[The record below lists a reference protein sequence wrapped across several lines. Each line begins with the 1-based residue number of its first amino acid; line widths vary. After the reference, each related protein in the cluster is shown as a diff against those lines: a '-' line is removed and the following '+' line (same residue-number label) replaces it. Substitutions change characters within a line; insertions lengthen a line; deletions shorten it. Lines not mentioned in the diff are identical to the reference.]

1 MEVLYIIASAALSA
15 IIVWVIMLQQRKIMV
30 QEAQNEASII
40 KAGLESR
47 DEEFQKQQLEYEEK
61 IKSTFTILARDALDE
76 VVAKADAQKEK
87 SFSSATEELSKSMK
101 TYMEN
106 ANRIERENIQ
116 RGTKL
121 ESEIGK
127 VSQLGIELSKD
138 TKDLTRALKADAQA
152 QGAWGELV
160 LENLLQS
167 LGFVEGTDYSRQ
179 FSETLPDGTRPRADF
194 IINLP
199 GERHVIIDSKVSLK
213 AWELYVNAEDD
224 VSADSAMAEHC
235 KSIKKH
241 VKDLASKNYH
251 LLPSVNS
258 VDFVLMFVPLESAFG
273 AAMRNNPDL
282 YIDITGNVRV
292 KVVTG
297 ATIVTTLM
305 LIQEIWKRENQSA
318 NQLKLME
325 ETGKL
330 HDKIVGFMDSF
341 EVVGFE
347 IKQAAEAFD
356 EARNRLVDG
365 TGNVLKRT
373 QNLKILGAKV
383 KKELPAALIE
393 EGNYNHE
400 SAADE
405 IIDTEQE

>member
-30 QEAQNEASII
+30 QEAQNETSII

-47 DEEFQKQQLEYEEK
+47 DEEFQKQQLEYEDK
-61 IKSTFTILARDALDE
+61 IKSTFTILARDALDK
-76 VVAKADAQKEK
+76 VVAKADAQKEQ
-87 SFSSATEELSKSMK
+87 SFSAATEELSKSMS

-116 RGTKL
+116 TGTKL

-127 VSQLGIELSKD
+127 VSQLGIELSTD

-224 VSADSAMAEHC
+224 VSADSAMAAHC
-235 KSIKKH
+235 KSIKNH

-258 VDFVLMFVPLESAFG
+258 VDFVLMFVPLESAYG
-273 AAMRNNPDL
+273 AAMRNSPDL

-356 EARNRLVDG
+356 EARNRLVGG

-373 QNLKILGAKV
+373 QDLKILGAKV

-405 IIDTEQE
+405 IIDTD

>member
-30 QEAQNEASII
+30 QEAQNETSII

-47 DEEFQKQQLEYEEK
+47 DEEFQKQQLEYEDK
-61 IKSTFTILARDALDE
+61 IKSTFTILARDALEE
-76 VVAKADAQKEK
+76 VVAKADVQKEK
-87 SFSSATEELSKSMK
+87 SFSVATEELSKSMK
-101 TYMEN
+101 NYMEN

-116 RGTKL
+116 RGSKL
-121 ESEIGK
+121 ESEITK

-167 LGFVEGTDYSRQ
+167 LGFVEGIDYSRQ

-224 VSADSAMAEHC
+224 VSADSAMAAHC
-235 KSIKKH
+235 KSIKNH

-251 LLPSVNS
+251 LLPSLNS
-258 VDFVLMFVPLESAFG
+258 VDFVLMFVPLESAYG
-273 AAMRNNPDL
+273 AAMRNSPDL

-341 EVVGFE
+341 DQVGFRM
-347 IKQAAEAFD
+347 KQAAVEYD
-356 EARNRLVDG
+356 EARTRLVG
-365 TGNVLKRT
+365 GPGNVLKRT

>member
-1 MEVLYIIASAALSA
+1 MEVLYIAASAALSGL
-15 IIVWVIMLQQRKIMV
+15 IVWVIMLQQRKIMV
-30 QEAQNEASII
+30 QEAQSEASII
-40 KAGLESR
+40 RAGLESR
-47 DEEFQKQQLEYEEK
+47 DEDFQKQQLEYEEK
-61 IKSTFTILARDALDE
+61 IKSTFTILARDALEE
-76 VVAKADAQKEK
+76 VVAKADVQKEK
-87 SFSSATEELSKSMK
+87 SFSVATEELSKSMK
-101 TYMEN
+101 SYMDN
-106 ANRIERENIQ
+106 SNRIERENIE
-116 RGTKL
+116 RGAKL
-121 ESEIGK
+121 ESEITK

-179 FSETLPDGTRPRADF
+179 FSETLPDGTSPRTDF

-213 AWELYVNAEDD
+213 AWDSFVNAEDD
-224 VSADSAMAEHC
+224 LSAQSAMADHC
-235 KSIKKH
+235 KSIKNHAKN
-241 VKDLASKNYH
+241 LASKNYH
-251 LLPSVNS
+251 LLPSKNS

-273 AAMRNNPDL
+273 AAMRSNPDL
-282 YIDITGNVRV
+282 YIDLTGNARV

-297 ATIVTTLM
+297 ATIVTALM
-305 LIQEIWKRENQSA
+305 LIQEIWKRENQST

-330 HDKIVGFMDSF
+330 HDKIVDYMASF
-341 EVVGFE
+341 EDVGFRL
-347 IKQAAEAFD
+347 KQANVAFD
-356 EARNRLVDG
+356 TARNRLVEG
-365 TGNVLKRT
+365 SGNVIKRT
-373 QNLKILGAKV
+373 QDLKLLGAKV
-383 KKELPAALIE
+383 KKELPAPLLE

-400 SAADE
+400 SASNE